1 MKNKHSYQKL
11 WNVENKFTVSP
22 LLFLV
27 TYTTNC
33 REAVLLIAYYLLI
46 LANTES
52 RSPYVI
58 FRAHSILGYTT
69 NLVHYVEDAAD
80 TTTCRRFRC
89 GLPCPK
95 ADAQRNT
102 DRLGLHLDVKFLS
115 KINILNV
122 LMCSPGFCLFFFLLL
137 RRIEKYLF
145 GLGRL
150 NVQQYEF
157 FARPTLH

>member
-1 MKNKHSYQKL
+1 M
-11 WNVENKFTVSP
+11 
-22 LLFLV
+22 LF
-27 TYTTNC
+27 
-33 REAVLLIAYYLLI
+33 R
-46 LANTES
+46 S
-52 RSPYVI
+52 SPYVI

-122 LMCSPGFCLFFFLLL
+122 LMCSPGFCLFFLLL

-157 FARPTLH
+157 FARPTLHWEAIPVQFLSSNKELPKFSMSIKYTLEKFRRHDIH